1 MLDVEETYRKVNPV
15 EHVLLRPDTYVG
27 SCESTATSTWA
38 VDESAGGMRQKQMSI
53 VPGLFKI
60 FDEILVNANDHKV
73 RDPNMKQLRVSIDV
87 AENRVTVKN
96 DGAGIPIEM
105 HKTEGVWVPELIFGH
120 LLTSSNYDD
129 TQKKVTG
136 GRNGYGAKLAN
147 IFSKKFV
154 LKTSDGEKTYVQTF
168 RNNMTVIEPPVIK
181 TKPSKKTETVVTFY
195 PDLSKFGLEALD
207 EDTVSL
213 MKRRVYD
220 VAGNIGKTTNVFLN
234 DEAVPI
240 KGFVDY
246 VNMYIGKN
254 ADSVPRA
261 HAKTARWEVI
271 VALSDAGQFQQCS
284 FVNGVCTFRGGTH
297 VNHVADAVVNQLT
310 ERIKK
315 KHKSCKNIKPIH
327 VKSHLW
333 IFVNALI
340 ENPAFDSQT
349 KETLTTTAAKF
360 GSSFSP
366 PEALLKKLMT
376 TNLAERISA
385 LANSRE
391 SKELKKQ
398 DGKKRGRLTGIPK
411 LDDANDAGGRHSEHC
426 TLILTEGDSAKALA
440 VSGLSVVGRD
450 RYGVFPLRGKLLN
463 VRDASVTQ
471 ISNNAEINNIKQILG
486 LKHGVEYES
495 AKSLRYGHLMIMT
508 DQDHDGSHIK
518 GLLINFLHHHFPSLL
533 KIPGFLVEFITP
545 IVKATKKKETR
556 VFYTVPEYEK
566 FKEEVAAEGGW
577 NIKYYKG
584 LGTST
589 TAEAKEYFAALG
601 QHRKTFVSEC
611 DKDGDLI
618 DMAFSKKRVEDRKKW
633 MNSYRAGTFLDMTG
647 SRVRYDDFVNKELV
661 LFSRADLQRS
671 IPSVVDGLKTSQR
684 KVLFAC
690 LKRKLFQD
698 IKVAQLS
705 GYVSEHAAYH
715 HGEASLATTIVSLAQ
730 DFVGSNNANLL
741 VPSGQFGTR
750 LQGGKDHASP
760 RYIFTRLAPVCRAI
774 FPEADDPLLDYLE
787 DDGQKIEPSHYLPVI
802 PLVLVNGADGIGTG
816 WSTSIPNYNAND
828 VIANVRR
835 RLADEPVVDMHPW
848 YRGFKGTV
856 ELCGYKTVETVD
868 SRGYETVDSV
878 RYKSYKVKGKYERE
892 EDGTLVITELP
903 LRTWTGDY
911 KEFIES
917 LMDAKPPKTPLV
929 TDYKEHHTDSTV
941 RFEIKLSPG
950 NEDVDVETAFKLSKQ
965 LTTSNMHCFDA
976 GGAITKYRTPEEI
989 LNAFVP
995 VRLEAYE
1002 KRRRALI
1009 SATTRELKKISNR
1022 ARFVTLVISRELTL
1036 AEKKKEAVV
1045 EELEKLGFD
1054 ALADTYDYL
1063 LNMPLMSLTR
1073 ERHAALLNE
1082 KTAKEEELGA
1092 LEATT
1097 AKKLWLGDLDRL
1109 EATLRDADARDED
1122 EERAKKKKT

>member
-1 MLDVEETYRKVNPV
+1 MPAVEETYKKVKPI

-27 SCESTATSTWA
+27 SCEMTPTTTWV
-38 VDESAGGMRQKQMSI
+38 VDDKSGEMRQRQMLI

-73 RDPNMKQLRVSIDV
+73 RDPSMKKLRVSIDV

-96 DGAGIPIEM
+96 DGNGIPIEM

-129 TQKKVTG
+129 KQKKVTG

-181 TKPSKKTETVVTFY
+181 TKPSKKTETVITFY
-195 PDLSKFGLEALD
+195 PDLSKFGLETLD
-207 EDTVSL
+207 GDTVAL

-220 VAGNIGKTTNVFLN
+220 VAGNIGKTTNVFL
-234 DEAVPI
+234 DDAQISI
-240 KGFVDY
+240 KGFGDY
-246 VNMYIGKN
+246 VDMYLGK
-254 ADSVPRA
+254 DGETVPRA
-261 HAKTARWEVI
+261 HAKNARWEVC
-271 VALSDAGQFQQCS
+271 VALSESGQFQQCS
-284 FVNGVCTFRGGTH
+284 FVNGVCTSRGGTH
-297 VNHVADAVVNQLT
+297 VNHVADAVVTQLLD
-310 ERIKK
+310 RIKK
-315 KHKSCKNIKPIH
+315 KDKSCKNIKPVH
-327 VKSHLW
+327 VKNHLW
-333 IFVNALI
+333 VFVNALI

-349 KETLTTTAAKF
+349 KETLTTTASKF
-360 GSSFSP
+360 GSSFAP
-366 PEALLKKLMT
+366 PEALLKKLMS
-376 TNLAERISA
+376 TNLVERISS

-463 VRDASVTQ
+463 VRDASLAQ

-486 LKHGVEYES
+486 LKHGAEYES

-566 FKEEVAAEGGW
+566 FKEEVATEGGW
-577 NIKYYKG
+577 NVKYYKG

-601 QHRKTFVSEC
+601 KHRKTFVSKSEA
-611 DKDGDLI
+611 DGDLI
-618 DMAFSKKRVEDRKKW
+618 DMAFSKKRVEDRKTW
-633 MNSYRAGTFLDMTG
+633 MNSYQAGTFLDMTG
-647 SRVRYDDFVNKELV
+647 SQVRYDDFVNKELV

-715 HGEASLATTIVSLAQ
+715 HGEASLATTIVGLAQ
-730 DFVGSNNANLL
+730 DFVGSNNANIL

-774 FPEADDPLLDYLE
+774 FPEADDSLLDYLE
-787 DDGQKIEPSHYLPVI
+787 DDGQSIEPSFYLPVI

-816 WSTSIPNYNAND
+816 WSTSIPNYNASD

-835 RLADEPVVDMHPW
+835 HLADEPIVEMHPW
-848 YRGFKGTV
+848 YRGFRGTV
-856 ELCGYKTVETVD
+856 ELCGDSTVT
-868 SRGYETVDSV
+868 S
-878 RYKSYKVKGKYERE
+878 KKYKVKGKFERKD
-892 EDGTLVITELP
+892 DGTLVITELP

-917 LMDAKPPKTPLV
+917 LMVAKPPKTPLV
-929 TDYKEHHTDSTV
+929 TDYKEHHTDSSV

-950 NEDVDVETAFKLSKQ
+950 NEDINVEAAFKLSKQ
-965 LTTSNMHCFDA
+965 LSTTNMHCFDPQ
-976 GGAITKYRTPEEI
+976 GAITKYSTAEDI

-1002 KRRRALI
+1002 KRRLALI
-1009 SATTRELKKISNR
+1009 SETTQELKKISNR
-1022 ARFVTLVISRELTL
+1022 ARFITLIISRELSL
-1036 AEKKKEAVV
+1036 SEKKKEVV
-1045 EELEKLGFD
+1045 VKELEALGFD
-1054 ALADTYDYL
+1054 AFSDTYDYL

-1073 ERHAALLNE
+1073 ERHAALMNE
-1082 KTAKEEELGA
+1082 KAAKEEELRA

-1097 AKKLWLGDLDRL
+1097 CKKLWLCDLDRL
-1109 EATLRDADARDED
+1109 EETLKDADR
-1122 EERAKKKKT
+1122 EEGEQRAKKKKM

>member
-1 MLDVEETYRKVNPV
+1 MPPVEETYRKVNPI

-27 SCESTATSTWA
+27 SCEMTPLSTWD
-38 VDESAGGMRQKQMSI
+38 VDESGGMRQRQMSI

-73 RDPNMKQLRVSIDV
+73 RDPSMKQLRVSIDV
-87 AENRVTVKN
+87 AENRITVEN
-96 DGAGIPIEM
+96 DGKGIPIEM

-129 TQKKVTG
+129 NEKKVTG

-168 RNNMTVIEPPVIK
+168 RNNMTVIESPVIK
-181 TKPSKKTETVVTFY
+181 TKPSKKTATVITFY
-195 PDLSKFGLEALD
+195 PDLSKFGLETLD
-207 EDTVSL
+207 GDTVSL
-213 MKRRVYD
+213 MRRRVYD

-234 DEAVPI
+234 NEQIPI
-240 KGFVDY
+240 KGFIDY
-246 VNMYIGKN
+246 VDMYLGKDGE
-254 ADSVPRA
+254 AVPRA
-261 HAKTARWEVI
+261 IAKTARWEVC

-284 FVNGVCTFRGGTH
+284 FVNGVCTSRGGTH
-297 VNHVADAVVNQLT
+297 VNHVADAVVKQLT

-315 KHKSCKNIKPIH
+315 REKSCKSIKPVH

-333 IFVNALI
+333 VFVNALI

-349 KETLTTTAAKF
+349 KETLTTTASKF
-360 GSSFSP
+360 GSSFLP
-366 PEALLKKLMT
+366 PEALLKKLMS
-376 TNLAERISA
+376 TNLVERIST

-463 VRDASVTQ
+463 VRDASVAQ

-486 LKHGVEYES
+486 LKHGLEYDS

-508 DQDHDGSHIK
+508 DQDNDGSHIK
-518 GLLINFLHHHFPSLL
+518 GLIINFLHHHFPSLL

-556 VFYTVPEYEK
+556 VFYTVPEYDN
-566 FKEEVAAEGGW
+566 FKEYAAAEGGW
-577 NIKYYKG
+577 RIKYYKG

-589 TAEAKEYFAALG
+589 TAEAKEYFAALD
-601 QHRKTFVSEC
+601 QHRKTFVSKR
-611 DKDGDLI
+611 DADDDLI
-618 DMAFSKKRVEDRKKW
+618 DMAFSKKRAEDRKTW
-633 MNSYRAGTFLDMTG
+633 MNSYEAGTFLDMSG
-647 SRVRYDDFVNKELV
+647 REVRYDDFINKELV

-690 LKRKLFQD
+690 LKRKLIQD

-715 HGEASLATTIVSLAQ
+715 HGEASLATTIVGLAQ
-730 DFVGSNNANLL
+730 DFVGSNNANIL

-760 RYIFTRLAPVCRAI
+760 RYIFTRLAPVCRAL
-774 FPEADDPLLDYLE
+774 FPEADDPLLDYLD
-787 DDGQKIEPSHYLPVI
+787 DDGLSIEPSHYLPVV
-802 PLVLVNGADGIGTG
+802 PLVLVNGAEGIGTG
-816 WSTSIPNYNAND
+816 WSTSIPNYNAAD

-835 RLADEPVVDMHPW
+835 HLAGEPVVEMHPW
-848 YRGFKGTV
+848 YRGFRGTV
-856 ELCGYKTVETVD
+856 ELSGEVRANSTVT
-868 SRGYETVDSV
+868 SKKYT
-878 RYKSYKVKGKYERE
+878 VKGKYEFRD
-892 EDGTLVITELP
+892 DGTLVITELP
-903 LRTWTGDY
+903 LKTWTSDY
-911 KEFIES
+911 KEFIET
-917 LMDAKPPKTPLV
+917 LMVAKPPKTPLV
-929 TDYKEHHTDSTV
+929 TDYKEHHTDSAV
-941 RFEIKLSPG
+941 RFEIKLAPDNG
-950 NEDVDVETAFKLSKQ
+950 NLNVETVFKLSKQ
-965 LTTSNMHCFDA
+965 ISTTNMHCFDA
-976 GGAITKYRTPEEI
+976 RGAIKKYGTPEEI

-995 VRLEAYE
+995 VRLQAYE
-1002 KRRRALI
+1002 KRRQVLI
-1009 SATTRELKKISNR
+1009 SVASRELKKISNR
-1022 ARFVTLVISRELTL
+1022 ARFVTLVISRELSL
-1036 AEKKKEAVV
+1036 GEKKKEDVV
-1045 EELEKLGFD
+1045 LELEKFGFD
-1054 ALADTYDYL
+1054 ALEDAAHPYDYL

-1082 KTAKEEELGA
+1082 KAAKEEELEA
-1092 LEATT
+1092 LHQTT
-1097 AKKLWLGDLDRL
+1097 AKKLWLADLDHL
-1109 EATLRDADARDED
+1109 EAALRETDARDED
-1122 EERAKKKKT
+1122 NDKDRAKKKKI